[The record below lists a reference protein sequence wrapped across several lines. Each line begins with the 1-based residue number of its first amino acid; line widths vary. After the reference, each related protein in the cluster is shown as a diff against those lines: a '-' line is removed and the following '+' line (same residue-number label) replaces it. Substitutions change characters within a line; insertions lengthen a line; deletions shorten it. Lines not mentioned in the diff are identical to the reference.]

1 MFGLRGNNI
10 WPFPRTK
17 KSKQLHQS
25 YFGSYEELHHLF
37 LQVSKFHK
45 FCKSITITTTSKM
58 AKALI

>member
-1 MFGLRGNNI
+1 MRGAAFWWSFFVGGGGGNNI

-37 LQVSKFHK
+37 LQVSKFYN
-45 FCKSITITTTSKM
+45 CCTVSP
-58 AKALI
+58 